1 LKIQP
6 PLLLLAA
13 IAALPPLAVDMYLP
27 AIPGIADDLAT
38 NISTVQNSL
47 SIFLVGFGLGLLFF
61 GPLSDRH
68 GRRPLAF
75 VGLLGFAM
83 ASCLIALASS
93 AESFL
98 VFRLLQGFL
107 GSAASVTV
115 PGMIRDCYGKNTAKG
130 MSHVIMIMLLAPL
143 VAPLMGS
150 LLLQLG
156 PWEIIF
162 VLMSLYGLV
171 LCGMA
176 FVRLPETRPLPE
188 PGYQPPSLLG
198 NYRLILS
205 QRIIYPDLLTFM
217 LAAFAFFTY
226 LTSVSFVYITW
237 FGVSETVFGL
247 LFACTASALIVANY
261 INVRLVSRLGSR
273 RMLLGAL
280 GCGTLFA
287 LLLLGVNMLDLAIG
301 WTVLCYVFII
311 GSFGIISV
319 NGDSLILVQF
329 PHQAS
334 SASAVTGTLRFGS
347 GAMAGPLL
355 AIYYDGT
362 PLPVAWLIAGALS
375 LACGCQ
381 WLRYWLSRQATSV

>member
-1 LKIQP
+1 MKIQP

-27 AIPGIADDLAT
+27 AIPGIADDLDT
-38 NISTVQNSL
+38 SISTVQNSL
-47 SIFLVGFGLGLLFF
+47 SIFLVGFGLGLLTF

-75 VGLLGFAM
+75 VGLVGFAV
-83 ASCLIALASS
+83 ASFFTAIAES
-93 AESFL
+93 ADSFL

-115 PGMIRDCYGKNTAKG
+115 PAMIRDCYGKNTAKG

-156 PWEIIF
+156 SWEIIF
-162 VLMSLYGLV
+162 AAMTVYSLILCVL
-171 LCGMA
+171 A
-176 FVRLPETRPLPE
+176 FLRLPETRPEPE
-188 PGYQPPSLLG
+188 PTAKPASLLG
-198 NYRLILS
+198 NYLLILA
-205 QRIIYPDLLTFM
+205 QRAIYPDLLTFM

-247 LFACTASALIVANY
+247 LFACTASALILANY
-261 INVRLVSRLGSR
+261 INVRLVSRVGSR

-280 GCGTLFA
+280 GCGTVFAVLLFA
-287 LLLLGVNMLDLAIG
+287 VNLLDLPIA
-301 WTVLCYVFII
+301 WTVLCYVFIV
-311 GSFGIISV
+311 GSFGIMSV
-319 NGDSLILVQF
+319 NGDSLVLVQF

-347 GAMAGPLL
+347 GALAGPLL
-355 AIYYDGT
+355 AVFYNGT
-362 PLPVAWLIAGALS
+362 PLPVASLIVGALT

-381 WLRYWLSRQATSV
+381 WLRHHLSRQTATL